1 MPDFLF
7 GIIYLSLSMNL
18 QTFDIFKFFSESV
31 DTDANR
37 YHNREISW
45 LAFNYRVLQEVKDR
59 RNPLYERLKFL
70 AIYSS
75 NSDEFFR
82 VRIASIRSLARIKKQ
97 AKKKYDIDPEDL
109 LDQIHK
115 IVKKQQEEYGSVF
128 RNQLLK
134 EMREHGVFLIS
145 DRELRTTQEKFL
157 QQYFKESIFPHIKPN
172 VLNRTDSDVFLQN
185 KQLYLAVQLKQHA
198 VSHAKYEY
206 AIIEL
211 PTQHNPRFI
220 ELPKLERKWYV
231 IFLDDVIRKNL
242 QFIFPNYDIISSF
255 SIKLTRDAELYFEE
269 ELNGDFVEVLRRAVK
284 TRKTG
289 APSRFLFD
297 SAMPAEFQHVIKKSL
312 HLSEKEMI
320 PGGRYHNFSDFFT
333 FPNPEN
339 RLESFDPLP
348 PLEENELK
356 KYPSM
361 FAAIR
366 EKDWMLHYPFHS
378 YEPLIR
384 LLEQAANDPKVTQIR
399 ITLYRVAPHSKIVS
413 ILIAAA
419 KNGKRITVFVELTAR
434 FDEESNIYW
443 AEELRNAKAKVLY
456 TIPKLKV
463 HSKLLLIT
471 RTEGTVKRRYG
482 YLSTGNFNERTAAQ
496 YTDHGLFTSDVRLTN
511 EIFEVFRFLN
521 RKSHSIKTRHLLVA
535 PFTLRSKLTECIDQ
549 EIRNAL
555 RKEKATITIKV
566 NSLEDREMIDKLY
579 EASSA
584 GVNVSIIVRGIC
596 CLVPGEKEFSRN
608 INVVSI
614 VGRFLEH
621 SRVFIFHNAGN
632 ETVYIS
638 SADLMMRN
646 LSRRIEVA
654 FPVYDEKIKKE
665 VQDIIN
671 LQLMDTV
678 KARTIDKQL
687 RNSYKK
693 SEEQKPIE
701 SQLEIYH
708 YLKLKSSVEPS

>member
-1 MPDFLF
+1 MPGFLF
-7 GIIYLSLSMNL
+7 GIIFLSLSMDL
-18 QTFDIFKFFSESV
+18 RSFDIFKFFSESV
-31 DTDANR
+31 DIDANQ

-45 LAFNYRVLQEVKDR
+45 LAFNYRVLQEAKDH

-82 VRIASIRSLARIKKQ
+82 VRVASIRSLARIKKH
-97 AKKKYDIDPEDL
+97 ARKKYDIDPEDL

-115 IVKKQQEEYGSVF
+115 IVRKQQEEYGSIF

-134 EMREHGVFLIS
+134 EMRTHGVFLIS
-145 DRELRTTQEKFL
+145 DKELRTTQEKFL
-157 QQYFKESIFPHIKPN
+157 QHYFKETIFPHIKPN
-172 VLNRTDSDVFLQN
+172 FLNHTDSVPFLQN
-185 KQLYLAVQLKQHA
+185 KQLYLAVQLKLID

-211 PTQHNPRFI
+211 PTQYIPRFI

-242 QFIFPNYDIISSF
+242 QFIFPNYHIISSY

-269 ELNGDFVEVLRRAVK
+269 DLNGDFVEVLRKAVT
-284 TRKTG
+284 TRKVG

-297 SAMPAEFQHVIKKSL
+297 SAMPAEFQHEIKKSL
-312 HLSEKEMI
+312 RLSDKEMI
-320 PGGRYHNFSDFFT
+320 PGGRYHNFSDFFS
-333 FPNPEN
+333 FPNPEY
-339 RLESFDPLP
+339 RLQSFEPLP
-348 PLEENELK
+348 PLEDNELK

-361 FAAIR
+361 FVAMR

-378 YEPLIR
+378 YEPLIQ

-399 ITLYRVAPHSKIVS
+399 ITLYRVAPQSKIVS

-419 KNGKRITVFVELTAR
+419 KNGKRVTAFVELTAR
-434 FDEESNIYW
+434 FDEESNMYW

-471 RTEGTVKRRYG
+471 RTEGSVKRRYG
-482 YLSTGNFNERTAAQ
+482 YLSTGNFNEKTATQ

-511 EIFEVFRFLN
+511 EIFEVFKFLN
-521 RKSHSIKTRHLLVA
+521 KKSNTIRTHHLLVA
-535 PFTLRSKLTECIDQ
+535 PFSLRTKLMECIDQ
-549 EIRNAL
+549 EIRNAI
-555 RKEKATITIKV
+555 RGQKAFITVKV

-579 EASSA
+579 EASTA
-584 GVNVSIIVRGIC
+584 GVKVSVISRGIC
-596 CLVPGEKEFSRN
+596 CLVPGEKDFSRN
-608 INVVSI
+608 ISVISI

-621 SRVFIFHNAGN
+621 ARVYIFHNAGN
-632 ETVYIS
+632 EIVYIS
-638 SADLMMRN
+638 SADWMMRN

-654 FPVYDEKIKKE
+654 FPIYDEKIKKE

-671 LQLMDTV
+671 LQLMDSV
-678 KARTIDKQL
+678 KARSIDKYL
-687 RNSYKK
+687 KNAYKK

-708 YLKLKSSVEPS
+708 YLKLKS